1 MGREAKGEEEEEE
14 RSRGLLPRRAGLGV
28 EEEEVVVKR
37 EDERAERS
45 RVELPGSLE
54 DLFS

>member
-28 EEEEVVVKR
+28 EEEEVVKR
-37 EDERAERS
+37 EDERVERS